1 MKQRSCQIIFVKC
14 LNNFKLKIEKLRNK
28 KKIKRKERKILKI

>member
-1 MKQRSCQIIFVKC
+1 MKQHSCQIIFVKG